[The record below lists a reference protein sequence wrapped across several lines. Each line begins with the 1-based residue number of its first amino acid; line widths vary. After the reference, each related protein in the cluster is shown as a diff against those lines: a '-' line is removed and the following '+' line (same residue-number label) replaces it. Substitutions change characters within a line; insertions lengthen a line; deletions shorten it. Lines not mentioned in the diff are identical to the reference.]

1 MPDSYTPNLNLTK
14 PEVGASRDTW
24 GTKTNG
30 DWDIVDA
37 IFAAAGN
44 GTSVGLNVGS
54 GRTLSIAGTL
64 TASGTVTLPAA
75 ATAGGA
81 TIVTVS
87 GTQTLT
93 NKTLT
98 TPTISGGTLNDAI
111 IGGSTPAA
119 ATFTTL
125 TATGDVNFSGTGAV
139 QVPSGTTDQRPTGT
153 TGDFRFNSSLGK
165 FEGYN
170 GTIWG
175 AVGGGATGGGSDE
188 IFVENG
194 QTVTT
199 NYTITT
205 NKNAMSAG
213 PISVNSGVV
222 VTVPSGSTWTVV

>member
-37 IFAAAGN
+37 IFAAAGS

-54 GRTLSIAGTL
+54 GKTLSIAGTL

-98 TPTISGGTLNDAI
+98 TPTISGGTLNDAV

-125 TATGDVNFSGTGAV
+125 TATGDVNFTGTGAV
-139 QVPSGTTDQRPTGT
+139 QVPSGTTGQRPTGT

-170 GTIWG
+170 GTVWG

-199 NYTITT
+199 SYTITT

-213 PISVNSGVV
+213 PISINSGVV

>member
-139 QVPSGTTDQRPTGT
+139 QVPSGTTGQRPTGT